1 MKPQQ
6 QVYKDTVLI
15 PGGETLID
23 KTVRV
28 YLSVTH
34 SFRVRF
40 RFFWIQD

>member
-6 QVYKDTVLI
+6 QVCYDTVLI

-23 KTVRV
+23 ETLRF

-34 SFRVRF
+34 SY
-40 RFFWIQD
+40 